1 VDDPLRVADLPQQ
14 PALTRDNLVEQLF
27 VALPGQRERF
37 DAESWQYEQ
46 PDGTYGYYGV
56 VEEYLTRGC
65 IVAAITGGDDSDLAQ
80 ACRFVERM
88 LASDDDEVQGAAAI
102 SVGEP
107 LGWTEV
113 GLARALFAADGVTLP
128 LKELVWPYA
137 SAARDTPDEW
147 RAGPRPFS

>member
-1 VDDPLRVADLPQQ
+1 MGDPLRIADLSQ

-27 VALPGQRERF
+27 VALPRQRERF
-37 DAESWQYEQ
+37 EAEAWQYEQ
-46 PDGTYGYYGV
+46 PDGTYGYYSV

-65 IVAAITGGDDSDLAQ
+65 IFPAITGGDDGDLAR

-88 LASDDDEVQGAAAI
+88 LASDDDEVAGAAAI

-107 LGWTEV
+107 LGLTGA
-113 GLARALFAADGVTLP
+113 GLARALFASDGVTLAV
-128 LKELVWPYA
+128 KELVWPFA

-147 RAGPRPFS
+147 RTGRRPFA

>member
-1 VDDPLRVADLPQQ
+1 MRFADLTQ

-46 PDGTYGYYGV
+46 PNGTYGYYGV

-65 IVAAITGGDDSDLAQ
+65 IVPAITGGDDSDLGP

-88 LASDDDEVQGAAAI
+88 LASDDDEVAGAAAL

-107 LGWTEV
+107 LGLTGVE
-113 GLARALFAADGVTLP
+113 LARALFAADGVTLAV
-128 LKELVWPYA
+128 KDLVWPFA
-137 SAARDTPDEW
+137 SSARGAPDEW
-147 RAGPRPFS
+147 RAGRRPFS